1 MLNWPEFWDRL
12 SQRILLLFIRLLD
25 SGFGPL
31 IILGLV
37 IIGCFGFLVW
47 GMTDENRIS
56 LFVTIFDWK
65 ALWLLGW
72 VLFAVILPITSS
84 MVRIARK
91 HKSARITELELEN
104 TQLRKKL
111 LEGTQEELDFVQK
124 FDNADKEREK

>member
-1 MLNWPEFWDRL
+1 
-12 SQRILLLFIRLLD
+12 
-25 SGFGPL
+25 
-31 IILGLV
+31 
-37 IIGCFGFLVW
+37 
-47 GMTDENRIS
+47 MTDENRIS